1 MVPVSQVRPRAD
13 EFAPYYQKYIDR
25 VPSGDVVAVLA
36 RQIDETAVLL
46 GKVKESNAG
55 HRYAPDKWSIREV
68 VGHVSDA
75 ERVFAYR
82 ALRFAR
88 GDEGALLSFDEKAF
102 VAGGGFDRRT
112 LADLVAEFRA
122 VRQATLAL
130 FRSLDDEAFS
140 RGGTA
145 SGQHVTVR
153 ALAHII
159 AGHEVHHV
167 AILKERYRVG
177 G

>member
-1 MVPVSQVRPRAD
+1 MPASVARPQAG
-13 EFAPYYQKYIDR
+13 EFAPYYQKYVDR
-25 VPSGDVVAVLA
+25 VPAGDLLALLA
-36 RQIDETAVLL
+36 RQGDDTAALL
-46 GKVKESNAG
+46 ATVKESDAG
-55 HRYAPDKWSIREV
+55 RRYAPDKWSIREV

-88 GDEGALLSFDEKAF
+88 GDEAPLQSFDEKAF
-102 VAGGGFDRRT
+102 VAGGGFERRT
-112 LADLVAEFRA
+112 LADLVAELRA

-130 FRSLDDEAFS
+130 LRSLDDAAWA

-145 SGQHVTVR
+145 SGNHVTVR
-153 ALAHII
+153 ALGHII
-159 AGHEVHHV
+159 GGHEAHHV
-167 AILKERYRVG
+167 AILKERYGVG

>member
-1 MVPVSQVRPRAD
+1 MPVSVARPQAG
-13 EFAPYYQKYIDR
+13 EFAPYYQKYVDR
-25 VPSGDVVAVLA
+25 VPAGDLLALLA
-36 RQIDETAVLL
+36 RQGDETAALL
-46 GKVKESNAG
+46 AKLKESAAG

-112 LADLVAEFRA
+112 LADLVAELRA

-130 FRSLDDEAFS
+130 LRSLDDAAWA

-145 SGQHVTVR
+145 SGKHVTVR
-153 ALAHII
+153 ALGHII
-159 AGHEVHHV
+159 AGHEAHHV
-167 AILKERYRVG
+167 AILKERYGVG

>member
-1 MVPVSQVRPRAD
+1 VQQIRPRAD
-13 EFAPYYQKYIDR
+13 EYAPYYQKYVDL
-25 VPSGDVVAVLA
+25 VPAGDLIALLNRQNDATVA
-36 RQIDETAVLL
+36 LL
-46 GKVKESNAG
+46 GRVKEGDAG
-55 HRYAPDKWSIREV
+55 YRYAPDKWSIREV
-68 VGHVSDA
+68 VGHVADA

-102 VAGGGFDRRT
+102 VAGGGFERRT

-130 FRSLDDEAFS
+130 LRSLDEAAWA

-145 SGQHVTVR
+145 SGKHVTVR
-153 ALAHII
+153 ALGHII
-159 AGHEVHHV
+159 AGHEAHHV
-167 AILKERYRVG
+167 AILKERYGVVG

>member
-1 MVPVSQVRPRAD
+1 MPVSVARPQAG
-13 EFAPYYQKYIDR
+13 EFAPYYQKYVDR
-25 VPSGDVVAVLA
+25 VPAGDLLA
-36 RQIDETAVLL
+36 LLVRQGEETAALFA
-46 GKVKESNAG
+46 KVKESDAG
-55 HRYAPDKWSIREV
+55 YRYAPDKWSIREV
-68 VGHVSDA
+68 VGHISDA

-112 LADLVAEFRA
+112 LADLVAELRA

-130 FRSLDDEAFS
+130 LRSLDDAAWA

-145 SGQHVTVR
+145 SGKHVTVR
-153 ALAHII
+153 ALGHII
-159 AGHEVHHV
+159 AGHEAHHV
-167 AILKERYRVG
+167 AILKERYGVG

>member
-1 MVPVSQVRPRAD
+1 MPVSVARPQAG

-25 VPSGDVVAVLA
+25 VPAGDLLALLA
-36 RQIDETAVLL
+36 RQGDETAALL
-46 GKVKESNAG
+46 AKLKESAAG

-112 LADLVAEFRA
+112 LADLVAELRA

-130 FRSLDDEAFS
+130 LRSLDDAAWA

-145 SGQHVTVR
+145 SGKHVTVR
-153 ALAHII
+153 ALGHII
-159 AGHEVHHV
+159 AGHEAHHV
-167 AILKERYRVG
+167 AILKERYGVG

>member
-1 MVPVSQVRPRAD
+1 MTVRQTRPNTD
-13 EFAPYYQKYIDR
+13 EYAPYYQKYVDR
-25 VPSGDVVAVLA
+25 VPAGDLLTLLA
-36 RQIDETAVLL
+36 RQGEETAALL
-46 GKVKESNAG
+46 GKVKEQDAG

-68 VGHVSDA
+68 VGHVTDA

-112 LADLVAEFRA
+112 LADLVAELRA

-130 FRSLDDEAFS
+130 LRSLDETAWA

-145 SGQHVTVR
+145 SDKHVTVR
-153 ALAHII
+153 ALGHII
-159 AGHEVHHV
+159 AGHEAHHV
-167 AILKERYRVG
+167 AILKERYGVG

>member
-1 MVPVSQVRPRAD
+1 VPLQQIRPRTD
-13 EFAPYYQKYIDR
+13 EYAPYYQKYVDR
-25 VPSGDVVAVLA
+25 VPAGDLLA
-36 RQIDETAVLL
+36 LLTRQGDETAALL
-46 GKVKESNAG
+46 GRVKESDAG
-55 HRYAPDKWSIREV
+55 HRYAPDKWTIREV
-68 VGHVSDA
+68 LGHVSDA

-102 VAGGGFDRRT
+102 VAGGGFERRT

-130 FRSLDDEAFS
+130 LRSLDEAAWT

-145 SGQHVTVR
+145 SGKHVTVR
-153 ALAHII
+153 ALGHII
-159 AGHEVHHV
+159 AGHEAHHV